1 MWFALALRALT
12 CARPGRARW
21 FALVLLGVSLP
32 AADARTQATDNAS
45 AVLAGPR
52 LALRWERDRLER
64 ASVAASGDALGW
76 ERDRLDR
83 ASVAASGDALASL
96 AAPRERTPLR
106 PEGRTEPH
114 RPAPWYAPVLSAAL
128 PGAGQGLL
136 RQQRGIVY
144 AAAEIYFAIRAI
156 EASRDARAERDAY
169 RDLARSV
176 ARAPFGGERPV
187 ADWAYYERLQ
197 HFLESGAFNR
207 TPGGGFTPESDQT
220 TYNGAIWRLARE
232 TFWRDPDVAPEPTSA
247 EFQRAVA
254 FYESRAATD
263 DFRWSWRDAQLQQDV
278 YRQTIDRANDASRRA
293 RQMVG
298 LILANHALSLVDAYV
313 NVRLRVYAN
322 GAGATEQFGVLG
334 AVPLPTLSR
343 SRRPD

>member
-1 MWFALALRALT
+1 MWSALARRGKT
-12 CARPGRARW
+12 RARPRRAW
-21 FALVLLGVSLP
+21 WCALVLLGVSLP
-32 AADARTQATDNAS
+32 VADVRAQAADNTS
-45 AVLAGPR
+45 AVRAGPR
-52 LALRWERDRLER
+52 LALRWDRDRLDR
-64 ASVAASGDALGW
+64 TPVTAAGDALGW
-76 ERDRLDR
+76 ERDRPDR
-83 ASVAASGDALASL
+83 APVTPLGDALAPL
-96 AAPRERTPLR
+96 GAPREAAPRR
-106 PEGRTEPH
+106 PAGRTQPQ
-114 RPAPWYAPVLSAAL
+114 RPAPWYAPVVSAAM

-144 AAAEIYFAIRAI
+144 AAAEVYFAIRAV
-156 EASRDARAERDAY
+156 EAARDARAERDAY

-207 TPGGGFTPESDQT
+207 TPGGSLTPESDQS
-220 TYNGAIWRLARE
+220 TYNGAMWRLARE

-247 EFQRAVA
+247 EFQRAIA

-313 NVRLRVYAN
+313 SVRLRVYAN
-322 GAGATEQFGVLG
+322 GVGATEQFGVLG
-334 AVPLPTLSR
+334 AVPLPALSR